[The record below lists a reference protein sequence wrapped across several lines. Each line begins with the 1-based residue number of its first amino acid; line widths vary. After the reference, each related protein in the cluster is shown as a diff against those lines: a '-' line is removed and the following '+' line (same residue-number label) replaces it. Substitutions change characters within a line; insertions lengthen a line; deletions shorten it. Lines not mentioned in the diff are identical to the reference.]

1 MVAVLGEIH
10 RGCPLPGQQPACLAR
25 LGPGAG
31 VCGCGSCPAQP
42 GGATRLAAESTQS
55 LQTRTGDT
63 APTPVSSPAWFVAR
77 LHAQR
82 PGCAGGECA

>member
-55 LQTRTGDT
+55 LQIRTGDRPDARIKACLIRGT
-63 APTPVSSPAWFVAR
+63 VTRSAPWLR
-77 LHAQR
+77 WR
-82 PGCAGGECA
+82 RMR